1 MAGWVAGQLARRD
14 PPPRAVNK
22 RQEASDREQATESKG
37 QRARGRERGAERV
50 QARLARGPPIRGW
63 RTRETDFWTVG
74 RALPE
79 NEA

>member
-37 QRARGRERGAERV
+37 QRARGREGASEAGQRSAD
-50 QARLARGPPIRGW
+50 QGLADQRDGFLDRWSCTP
-63 RTRETDFWTVG
+63 
-74 RALPE
+74 
-79 NEA
+79 